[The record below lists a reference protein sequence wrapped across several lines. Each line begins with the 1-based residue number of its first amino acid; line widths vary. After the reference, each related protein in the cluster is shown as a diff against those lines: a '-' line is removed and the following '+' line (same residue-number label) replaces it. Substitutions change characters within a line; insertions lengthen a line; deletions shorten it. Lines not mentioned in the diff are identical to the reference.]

1 GRGFAV
7 VADEVRVL
15 SQRTHASTEE
25 IQTKIAGLQKVTANA
40 VTVMTESHKLVETS
54 VTDVNQTGESLQAIS
69 EAIQLISD
77 MATQIASA
85 AEEQSLVTADI
96 NGNTESVREV
106 SDALA
111 SEAQDAVL
119 QAKELHSLAKEL
131 EQEISR
137 FRL

>member
-1 GRGFAV
+1 
-7 VADEVRVL
+7 
-15 SQRTHASTEE
+15 
-25 IQTKIAGLQKVTANA
+25 
-40 VTVMTESHKLVETS
+40 VETS
-54 VTDVNQTGESLQAIS
+54 VSDVNQTGESLQAIS

-111 SEAQDAVL
+111 SDAQDAVQ
-119 QAKELHSLAKEL
+119 QAKELHNLAQEL
-131 EQEISR
+131 DQEISR